1 MTLSGDDPREINLTT
16 STFEA
21 THVIIGQSVETTPR
35 GNIQFLIQHHF
46 GAINSG
52 YQNLY
57 GLTQAFIRIGA
68 DYGISDRITVGAGLN
83 TYQLTWDGFA
93 KVKILRQ
100 STGARKM
107 PVTLTGFASMA
118 VNTQAWEDPDRD
130 NKGTSRLSYAFE
142 LLLARKFNSWLSLQL
157 NPVLVHKNLVATAED
172 HNDIFALG
180 AGARFKV
187 GKRVSINGEYY
198 YLFPNQVDESGD
210 RPDVHSSASI
220 GIDIETGGHV
230 FQIFLTNSEGL
241 IEEQFVPDTRGDWT
255 EGTIYLGF
263 NISRMLTVARPKSQ

>member
-1 MTLSGDDPREINLTT
+1 
-16 STFEA
+16 
-21 THVIIGQSVETTPR
+21 
-35 GNIQFLIQHHF
+35 
-46 GAINSG
+46 
-52 YQNLY
+52 
-57 GLTQAFIRIGA
+57 
-68 DYGISDRITVGAGLN
+68 
-83 TYQLTWDGFA
+83 
-93 KVKILRQ
+93 
-100 STGARKM
+100 
-107 PVTLTGFASMA
+107 
-118 VNTQAWEDPDRD
+118 
-130 NKGTSRLSYAFE
+130 
-142 LLLARKFNSWLSLQL
+142 
-157 NPVLVHKNLVATAED
+157 VATAED

-263 NISRMLTVARPKSQ
+263 NISRMLTVARPKSH